1 MGRAIAVTN
10 QEHSAA
16 ELRALARRE
25 KDADVVRRL
34 LAVAM
39 VLEGKSRTEAAEQN
53 GMQRQTLRDW
63 IHRYNA
69 GGVPGL
75 KSRHSPGR
83 APALAPAQMA
93 ELRTMVVDGPDPE
106 ADGVVRW
113 RCVDLCAQVER
124 RFSVS
129 VHERTMG
136 KWLRQLRLTRLQPRP
151 FHPKKDAD
159 AQEAFKKTSMT

>member
-1 MGRAIAVTN
+1 MGQAIAVTN
-10 QEHSAA
+10 LTYSAA
-16 ELRALARRE
+16 ELRALAGRE
-25 KDADVVRRL
+25 TDAEVVRRL

-39 VLEGKSRTEAAEQN
+39 VLDGKSRTEAAEQN

-69 GGVPGL
+69 EGIPGL

-83 APALAPAQMA
+83 APALTAAQM
-93 ELRTMVVDGPDPE
+93 EDLRTLAVNGPDPE
-106 ADGVVRW
+106 TDGVVRW

-124 RFSVS
+124 RFSVT

-136 KWLRQLRLTRLQPRP
+136 KWLRGMRLTRLQPRP
-151 FHPKKDAD
+151 FHPKKDAA
-159 AQEAFKKTSMT
+159 AQEAYKKIQ